1 MWSWALP
8 YRHSIKNRGNM
19 EVLTFFMEIFIALVL
34 SVSAVLS
41 LKKPLSH
48 LLAELCGTPQRA
60 EFWAR
65 YTNMML
71 FITPLLGVIMFG
83 RNTPSPD
90 INFIFLKE
98 SFRSALF
105 GLFIALVI
113 IGFQLVR
120 FTQDKIEFEEKGP
133 ELKPIHPLSQ
143 STPNTTHQ

>member
-1 MWSWALP
+1 
-8 YRHSIKNRGNM
+8 M
-19 EVLTFFMEIFIALVL
+19 EILTFFIEIFIALLL
-34 SVSAVLS
+34 SVSAVVS
-41 LKKPLSH
+41 LKRPLAH
-48 LLAELCGTPQRA
+48 LLSELCGTTQRA

-65 YTNMML
+65 YTNIML

-83 RNTPSPD
+83 RNMPSPE

-120 FTQDKIEFEEKGP
+120 FTQEKV
-133 ELKPIHPLSQ
+133 ELEDFNTEKPN
-143 STPNTTHQ
+143 TPNKPTP